1 MPRIRKTKEI
11 EYEEYVED
19 KDYKIIMGDRCL
31 KEVYYQR

>member
-19 KDYKIIMGDRCL
+19 KDYKIIMGDRGF
-31 KEVYYQR
+31 KEVYFQR